1 MNGYA
6 RMWATISMAIIVV
19 IGLSWIL
26 FGLAVMLFNLGPM
39 TPSDAT
45 WAVALTMAFAIFAM
59 FALAMSVILMLW
71 PRSQEASSSIGM
83 TKTSQD

>member
-6 RMWATISMAIIVV
+6 RMWATISMAVIIV

-26 FGLAVMLFNLGPM
+26 FGLAVMLFNLAPM

-45 WAVALTMAFAIFAM
+45 GTLALTMAFAIFAM

-71 PRSQEASSSIGM
+71 PRSQEGSSIGV
-83 TKTSQD
+83 TKTSED